1 MRLALV
7 LLPLCYGFIPTQ
19 PRRPSQLSVTRQQA
33 EEWVQDVVDEVIS
46 QSSTH
51 REDDPY
57 HAAAA
62 AADDDAG
69 ARLAAMDADA
79 RVAALERDLAR
90 QGEELKAARND
101 ARILRRRM
109 AELADEN
116 QKLKARP
123 PAPLEEARGLV
134 DKLVAHAA
142 PSVAAPKPES
152 GSNSRLERFR
162 RAREADTPF
171 RVPPGPFA
179 FDI

>member
-1 MRLALV
+1 MPVLALPHPAV
-7 LLPLCYGFIPTQ
+7 S
-19 PRRPSQLSVTRQQA
+19 RAAQQ
-33 EEWVQDVVDEVIS
+33 S
-46 QSSTH
+46 
-51 REDDPY
+51 
-57 HAAAA
+57 
-62 AADDDAG
+62 
-69 ARLAAMDADA
+69 
-79 RVAALERDLAR
+79 AR
-90 QGEELKAARND
+90 QNHQRGAFFIVSLREKLRN
-101 ARILRRRM
+101 LW
-109 AELADEN
+109 DEN

-142 PSVAAPKPES
+142 PSAAAPKPES

>member
-69 ARLAAMDADA
+69 ARIAAMDADA
-79 RVAALERDLAR
+79 RIAALEASLSEMQASALFATSTAPQQTAFMTPAAAGVAALVAII
-90 QGEELKAARND
+90 GFAAGV
-101 ARILRRRM
+101 AVGPRRRHHGY
-109 AELADEN
+109 APVPGQSEL
-116 QKLKARP
+116 
-123 PAPLEEARGLV
+123 
-134 DKLVAHAA
+134 
-142 PSVAAPKPES
+142 
-152 GSNSRLERFR
+152 
-162 RAREADTPF
+162 
-171 RVPPGPFA
+171 
-179 FDI
+179 

>member
-62 AADDDAG
+62 AADDDADDNDDDG
-69 ARLAAMDADA
+69 IGTKLGDRAAPPHAGELALLAA
-79 RVAALERDLAR
+79 
-90 QGEELKAARND
+90 
-101 ARILRRRM
+101 LRRLRAQGRM
-109 AELADEN
+109 VV
-116 QKLKARP
+116 R
-123 PAPLEEARGLV
+123 
-134 DKLVAHAA
+134 
-142 PSVAAPKPES
+142 
-152 GSNSRLERFR
+152 RL
-162 RAREADTPF
+162 
-171 RVPPGPFA
+171 
-179 FDI
+179 